1 MTTNNSLER
10 FLKLQ
15 VQEWTHQDT
24 EQKRPLGGPV
34 IAISREPGCDGESIA
49 RILAKELGLVVYDWE
64 IVEQIAKDAHVSEQL
79 VATLD
84 ETLRSELED
93 WMDEFVGGSGFS
105 EHQYVQSLRRVLFS
119 IAAHGNAVIVGR
131 CANFLIL
138 PEKRTLGLCLV
149 APLKA
154 RVQNIMQKLHLSEE
168 DARANIDHTERE
180 LRSLVKAIGH
190 ADISDATNYHIVI
203 NTALVT
209 PETIVQIAKEM
220 LRVKS

>member
-1 MTTNNSLER
+1 MTTNDSLER

-24 EQKRPLGGPV
+24 EQKNPRGGPV

-84 ETLRSELED
+84 ESLRSELED

-105 EHQYVQSLRRVLFS
+105 EHQYVQSLRRILFS

-131 CANFLIL
+131 CANFLIS
-138 PEKRTLGLCLV
+138 PEKRTIGLCLV
-149 APLKA
+149 APLNV
-154 RVQNIMQKLHLSEE
+154 RVQNIMHKLHLSEE
-168 DARANIDHTERE
+168 DARANIDRTEHE

-203 NTALVT
+203 NTALVA
-209 PETIVQIAKEM
+209 PEMIVQIAKEM
-220 LRVKS
+220 LRANS